1 VTIESQN
8 IQNGIIEVRDVIGR
22 KLFSVSLTNQLTQID
37 LARYE
42 AKGLYFVHILD
53 EKGETLAIE
62 KVILN

>member
-1 VTIESQN
+1 VTIESQLS
-8 IQNGIIEVRDVIGR
+8 QDGTVEVRDVIGR
-22 KLFSVSLTNQLTQID
+22 KLFSISLTDQLTQID

-42 AKGLYFVHILD
+42 AKGLYFIHVID